1 MEDTENME
9 DKRNENVKNS
19 VENIDEENLPD
30 ANILVAGITG
40 TGKSTLLNAVFGNE
54 AAKTGTGKPVTDRLQ
69 EYSNKDTHI
78 HIWDTVGLELD
89 SEKTEQS
96 INEIRNKIA
105 EKATSEN
112 QFDRIHAI
120 WYCINSGSNRYQEE
134 EIKFIKK
141 LHSIGVPFIIVLTQ
155 CTDIESK
162 INAFEEII
170 RKINAD
176 NGMGNI
182 DIVQVC
188 AKDFETRLG
197 VIPAF
202 GLKEL
207 VNLTLMKLPEFI
219 KDGFVA
225 AQRVSKEQ
233 KRIICETK
241 IEPIVKEALNGTFDN
256 WWLFNIYTTNKKIQ
270 GLLKTIAEIYNQ
282 VLTEKQLIEIQNK
295 SKLNLE
301 NIWDGLVNP
310 LNKEYSERINKL
322 FDEKKEEG
330 LKVSAKDIPK
340 NKKSAR
346 MIAYY
351 GYTFIDAVE
360 IVWDE
365 VNDGKLT
372 EMDDIVERLIKCINR
387 LLNDRKDTKGRI

>member
-1 MEDTENME
+1 MDEKTKD
-9 DKRNENVKNS
+9 NVVNN
-19 VENIDEENLPD
+19 VDDIDENNLPD

-40 TGKSTLLNAVFGNE
+40 TGKSTLLNAVFGDE

-96 INEIRNKIA
+96 INDIRNTIA

-176 NGMGNI
+176 NGMADI

-202 GLKEL
+202 GLEEL
-207 VNLTLMKLPEFI
+207 VDLTLKKLPEFI
-219 KDGFVA
+219 KDGFIA
-225 AQRVSKEQ
+225 AQRVSKAQ
-233 KRIICETK
+233 KRITCETK
-241 IEPIVKEALNGTFDN
+241 IEPVVREAYDGKPDNLWIANIV
-256 WWLFNIYTTNKKIQ
+256 TTNKKIK

-282 VLTEKQLIEIQNK
+282 VLSDEQLEEIQ
-295 SKLNLE
+295 SRCQLDWE
-301 NIWDGLVNP
+301 NIRDGLLNP
-310 LNKEYSERINKL
+310 LNREYSERITKL
-322 FDEKKEEG
+322 FMEKKEEG
-330 LKVSAKDIPK
+330 FTVSVEKIPEK
-340 NKKSAR
+340 KKSAR

-360 IVWDE
+360 EVWDE
-365 VNDGKLT
+365 VNAGNLTKMQDIIDKLC
-372 EMDDIVERLIKCINR
+372 ECINKR
-387 LLNDRKDTKGRI
+387 LNDRKESKSKAKMKI